1 MMESIA
7 RPQKPNLE
15 YQEHLDSNGV
25 IVRSLTPESEA
36 LWSNYLREDH
46 FARAAIYRRLHE
58 KRQEEVST
66 T

>member
-1 MMESIA
+1 MESIA

-25 IVRSLTPESEA
+25 IVRSLTPESEQV
-36 LWSNYLREDH
+36 WSRYLHADRL
-46 FARAAIYRRLHE
+46 AQIAIYRSQHAGE
-58 KRQEEVST
+58 EEVST

>member
-1 MMESIA
+1 MESIT

-25 IVRSLTPESEA
+25 IVRSLTPESEVK
-36 LWSNYLREDH
+36 WSRYLHADRL
-46 FARAAIYRRLHE
+46 AQIAIYRSKHAGE
-58 KRQEEVST
+58 EEVST